1 MRTIT
6 GRLAEK
12 AGKWY
17 AVINLYTPEGKRKE
31 KWMGLN
37 LEAKKGSKTEA
48 NARLSEILAEYN
60 SGKAYLQECL
70 TPAEQQ
76 KRKVADMPLHKYLM
90 DWLEEYRYNIAPT
103 TYSTYQGMIEARLYP
118 YFEENQISVKDV
130 TGDELNAYY
139 NYLFEEGLSGC
150 TAQKHHNLL
159 HLAFKHAMKKRIIP
173 FNPCD
178 QANRPKAVKY
188 VASYYNET
196 KLKELLMALRDD
208 PLRIVIMLTIY
219 YGVRRSEV
227 LGIKWSAIDYDE
239 ELIHLRHKI
248 IEDKSNGKTVIRGM
262 DIMKSKSSMRSLP
275 LMTFICEELRKE
287 KERQEEMKKVLRG
300 SYNRKYE
307 EYVCVDSMGNL
318 FKPNYVTNHFAVLLR
333 QHGLDKIRF
342 HDLRHSCAT
351 LMLSNGED
359 MKKIQ
364 GWLGHSTITIT
375 ADTYA
380 HLDAQSKRGSA
391 SVIENA
397 LSFTA

>member
-1 MRTIT
+1 M
-6 GRLAEK
+6 K
-12 AGKWY
+12 S
-17 AVINLYTPEGKRKE
+17 KR
-31 KWMGLN
+31 
-37 LEAKKGSKTEA
+37 
-48 NARLSEILAEYN
+48 R
-60 SGKAYLQECL
+60 
-70 TPAEQQ
+70 
-76 KRKVADMPLHKYLM
+76 
-90 DWLEEYRYNIAPT
+90 IAFLP
-103 TYSTYQGMIEARLYP
+103 
-118 YFEENQISVKDV
+118 QISCINRGWKPQNF
-130 TGDELNAYY
+130 GR
-139 NYLFEEGLSGC
+139 FP
-150 TAQKHHNLL
+150 QKGTVIPWQPPVMPILYHIL
-159 HLAFKHAMKKRIIP
+159 LAFAIAIDGEFLIFRGSLNV
-173 FNPCD
+173 F
-178 QANRPKAVKY
+178 
-188 VASYYNET
+188 YYNEA

-333 QHGLDKIRF
+333 RHGLDKIRF

>member
-1 MRTIT
+1 MKPIT
-6 GRLAEK
+6 GRLTEK

-17 AVINLYTPEGKRKE
+17 AVINLYTTEGKRKE
-31 KWMGLN
+31 KWIGLD

-48 NARLSEILAEYN
+48 NRRLNEILAEYN
-60 SGKAYLQECL
+60 SGKVYLMENL
-70 TPAEQQ
+70 SKAEQQ
-76 KRKVADMPLHKYLM
+76 KRRVAELPLHEYLVE
-90 DWLEEYRYNIAPT
+90 WLDEYKHSIAPT
-103 TYSTYQGMIEARLYP
+103 TYSTYQGMIEARMIP
-118 YFEENQISVKDV
+118 YFEELNISIKDV

-139 NYLFEEGLSGC
+139 NYLMDQGLSGC

-173 FNPCD
+173 YNPCD

-188 VASYYNET
+188 VANYYNES
-196 KLKELLMALRDD
+196 KLKDLLMALKDD
-208 PLRIVIMLTIY
+208 PLRIVVMLTIY

-227 LGIKWSAIDYDE
+227 LGIKWSAIDEDE
-239 ELIHLRHKI
+239 ELIHLRHKV

-275 LMTFICEELRKE
+275 LMTFIREELRKE
-287 KERQEEMKKVLRG
+287 RERQEEMKQVLRG
-300 SYNRKYE
+300 SYNRQYE
-307 EYVCVDSMGNL
+307 DYVCVDAMGNL

-364 GWLGHSTITIT
+364 AWLGHSTIVIT

-397 LSFTA
+397 LAITA

>member
-1 MRTIT
+1 
-6 GRLAEK
+6 
-12 AGKWY
+12 
-17 AVINLYTPEGKRKE
+17 
-31 KWMGLN
+31 
-37 LEAKKGSKTEA
+37 
-48 NARLSEILAEYN
+48 
-60 SGKAYLQECL
+60 
-70 TPAEQQ
+70 
-76 KRKVADMPLHKYLM
+76 MPLHKYLM

-208 PLRIVIMLTIY
+208 PLRIVVMLTIY

-239 ELIHLRHKI
+239 ELIHLRHKV

-287 KERQEEMKKVLRG
+287 KERQEEMKKVLRN

-307 EYVCVDSMGNL
+307 DYVCVDSMGNL
-318 FKPNYVTNHFAVLLR
+318 LKPNYVTNHFAVLLR
-333 QHGLDKIRF
+333 RHGLDKIRF

-380 HLDAQSKRGSA
+380 HLDAESKRGSA

-397 LSFTA
+397 LAITA

>member
-1 MRTIT
+1 
-6 GRLAEK
+6 
-12 AGKWY
+12 
-17 AVINLYTPEGKRKE
+17 
-31 KWMGLN
+31 
-37 LEAKKGSKTEA
+37 
-48 NARLSEILAEYN
+48 
-60 SGKAYLQECL
+60 
-70 TPAEQQ
+70 
-76 KRKVADMPLHKYLM
+76 
-90 DWLEEYRYNIAPT
+90 
-103 TYSTYQGMIEARLYP
+103 
-118 YFEENQISVKDV
+118 
-130 TGDELNAYY
+130 
-139 NYLFEEGLSGC
+139 
-150 TAQKHHNLL
+150 
-159 HLAFKHAMKKRIIP
+159 
-173 FNPCD
+173 
-178 QANRPKAVKY
+178 
-188 VASYYNET
+188 
-196 KLKELLMALRDD
+196 
-208 PLRIVIMLTIY
+208 
-219 YGVRRSEV
+219 
-227 LGIKWSAIDYDE
+227 
-239 ELIHLRHKI
+239 
-248 IEDKSNGKTVIRGM
+248 
-262 DIMKSKSSMRSLP
+262 MKSKSSMRSLP

>member
-1 MRTIT
+1 MPSSTFI
-6 GRLAEK
+6 LPKEK
-12 AGKWY
+12 ERRNGWGLTSKQ
-17 AVINLYTPEGKRKE
+17 RKE
-31 KWMGLN
+31 ARPKQTLDSAKSSLN
-37 LEAKKGSKTEA
+37 TIRARHTFK
-48 NARLSEILAEYN
+48 NALHLPSNR
-60 SGKAYLQECL
+60 
-70 TPAEQQ
+70 

-208 PLRIVIMLTIY
+208 PLRIVVMLTNY
-219 YGVRRSEV
+219 YAVRRSEV

-239 ELIHLRHKI
+239 ELIHLRHKV

-287 KERQEEMKKVLRG
+287 KERQEEMKKVLRS

-307 EYVCVDSMGNL
+307 DYVCVDSMGNL
-318 FKPNYVTNHFAVLLR
+318 LKPNYVTNHFAVLLR
-333 QHGLDKIRF
+333 RHGLDKSRF

-380 HLDAQSKRGSA
+380 HLDAESKRGSA

-397 LSFTA
+397 LAITA